1 MAMAVFL
8 VIAAI
13 LNAAGLLLMLGN
25 TCLSQTRLLRDTP
38 PAGWLAGTVPIA
50 VGGALFFVGVV
61 VATVELIRRF
71 R

>member
-1 MAMAVFL
+1 MAVFL

-13 LNAAGLLLMLGN
+13 LNAANLLLMLGN
-25 TCLSQTRLLRDTP
+25 TRLSQARLLRDTP
-38 PAGWLAGTVPIA
+38 LAEWLAGTVPIA
-50 VGGALFFVGVV
+50 VGGALFFVGAV